1 MWQLLWAFQ
10 LCYFVA
16 AILCYLQVLLRAEQ
30 RQLPGRRRVRQ
41 LCLRHLLHGRS
52 HPISSYG
59 DLFQSSKPPKFHS
72 LSNIY
77 KSLSKVILF
86 ILWLVVLFISL
97 AVAADDYFCP
107 AIEIISKTLRFAS
120 RNSFLF
126 FYIAWVTII
135 ALFYSK
141 FKILSFISDF
151 KSECCSGCHRTLPG

>member
-1 MWQLLWAFQ
+1 MIEAKTCNKIVSACGNFFGHSS
-10 LCYFVA
+10 Y

-52 HPISSYG
+52 HPLSSYG
-59 DLFQSSKPPKFHS
+59 DLFQSSM
-72 LSNIY
+72 SNID

-107 AIEIISKTLRFAS
+107 AIEIISKTLRFDS
-120 RNSFLF
+120 RNIFPF
-126 FYIAWVTII
+126 F
-135 ALFYSK
+135 
-141 FKILSFISDF
+141 
-151 KSECCSGCHRTLPG
+151 TLLG